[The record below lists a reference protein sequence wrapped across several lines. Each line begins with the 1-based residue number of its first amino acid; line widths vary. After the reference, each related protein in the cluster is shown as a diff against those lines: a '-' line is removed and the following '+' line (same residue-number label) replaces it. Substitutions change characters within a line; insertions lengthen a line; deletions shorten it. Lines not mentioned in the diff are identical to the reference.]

1 MSGAGVTPL
10 VEAVGLEKV
19 YEDGPARVQVLSG
32 LDLVLDAGERV
43 AVVGESGVG
52 KSTLLHLLG
61 ALDVPSGGT
70 LRVQGRDVFA
80 APEAERAAFRNRDVG
95 FVFQFHHLLS
105 DFTALENVALP
116 ALIGREPA
124 RAARER
130 AAALLERVGLGARME
145 HRPGEL
151 SGGEQQRVAVARA
164 VIRRPRLVLADE
176 PTGSLD
182 PATGE
187 TVQQVLL
194 EECAACGA
202 TLVVATHN
210 DRLAAAMGRTLR
222 LVGGR
227 LEPVTAPPVRRGGAG
242 GGTA

>member
-19 YEDGPARVQVLSG
+19 YEDGPARVRVLSG

-43 AVVGESGVG
+43 AIVGESGVG

-61 ALDVPSGGT
+61 ALDVPTGGT

-105 DFTALENVALP
+105 DFTAIENVALP
-116 ALIGREPA
+116 ALIGGEPA
-124 RAARER
+124 RTARER
-130 AAALLERVGLGARME
+130 AAALLERVGLGTRLA

-182 PATGE
+182 PRTGE

-194 EECAACGA
+194 DECGACGA

-227 LEPVTAPPVRRGGAG
+227 LEPSAEPAIRLGGAG
-242 GGTA
+242 GGGA